1 MAQLKRRWQ
10 MLAVGLAVWWAGYLV
25 FDLVPPIRVDDGRIY
40 LLNAGFL
47 GAAAPR
53 CLATENWLGCF
64 GLLMA
69 RINSIEIYCRAVIV
83 LLAGAAVSRLHTHF
97 SLQYTKIGV
106 L

>member
-1 MAQLKRRWQ
+1 

-47 GAAAPR
+47 GGAAPR
-53 CLATENWLGCF
+53 CLATENWLGCVS
-64 GLLMA
+64 LLIA
-69 RINSIEIYCRAVIV
+69 RINSVEVYCRAVIV
-83 LLAGAAVSRLHTHF
+83 LFAGAAVWRLYAHL
-97 SLQYTKIGV
+97 SLQYTKMAV